1 LTYPPMR
8 IYKSIMKNTVKL
20 FKALSEE
27 VRLRILGLLMHGELC
42 VCDLMAVLDLPQSTI
57 SRHLSYLA
65 NAGWLAGERRGV
77 WMYYRF
83 IEDGGAL
90 QQDQLCVLMKHLA
103 VLPTVIQD
111 QQRLAA
117 YLRTKKTA
125 CPRVN

>member
-1 LTYPPMR
+1 MHH
-8 IYKSIMKNTVKL
+8 TVKL

-65 NAGWLAGERRGV
+65 NTGWLAGERRGV

-83 IEDGGAL
+83 IDDGGDL
-90 QQDQLCVLMKHLA
+90 QQDLVEVLSKRLA
-103 VLPTVIQD
+103 EITEVTRD

-117 YLRTKKTA
+117 YLQTKKQPA
-125 CPRVN
+125 CG

>member
-1 LTYPPMR
+1 M
-8 IYKSIMKNTVKL
+8 MHHTVKL

-77 WMYYRF
+77 WMYYKLAEPTTELHRGL
-83 IEDGGAL
+83 ITLLNSCLPQIPQTKDDLTAL
-90 QQDQLCVLMKHLA
+90 ARRKNTQD
-103 VLPTVIQD
+103 D
-111 QQRLAA
+111 
-117 YLRTKKTA
+117 TK
-125 CPRVN
+125 C

>member
-1 LTYPPMR
+1 MN
-8 IYKSIMKNTVKL
+8 NTVKL

-83 IEDGGAL
+83 IKDGGGL
-90 QQDQLCVLMKHLA
+90 QQDQLAVLMKHLTM
-103 VLPTVIQD
+103 LPMVVRD

-117 YLRTKKTA
+117 YLRTKKQPA
-125 CPRVN
+125 CG

>member
-1 LTYPPMR
+1 MN
-8 IYKSIMKNTVKL
+8 NTVKL

-83 IEDGGAL
+83 IVNGGTL
-90 QQDQLCVLMKHLA
+90 QQDQLAVLTKHLPQLPA
-103 VLPTVIQD
+103 VVRD
-111 QQRLAA
+111 RQRLEQ
-117 YLRTKKTA
+117 YMRTKQQTA
-125 CPRVN
+125 CG